1 MFLRHVVP
9 NYLLEKGNLKGDVFL
24 LSLCFLEIE
33 IFQLF
38 ILSNLL
44 FLRKYWILDWWIVY
58 LSGKAVEGDIRPF
71 ILSGAHVGVVSNA
84 TPNLVN
90 PIYLNLSL
98 AAVENRVD
106 NQVSGLNSAMLAGP
120 LLLNSGS

>member
-1 MFLRHVVP
+1 MVP

-58 LSGKAVEGDIRPF
+58 LSGKAVEDDIRPF